1 MKGWNLC
8 QGHTPVEAKRG
19 LIDAGARCHLQ
30 ATAPSS
36 SGVAQAATVGEPSQT
51 AEVFV
56 FPVGIVDETGRKG
69 MGPLHLL

>member
-8 QGHTPVEAKRG
+8 QGHTPVEAQRG

-30 ATAPSS
+30 ATAHAS
-36 SGVAQAATVGEPSQT
+36 SGVAQAAAAGEPSQT

-56 FPVGIVDETGRKG
+56 FPVDIVDETGRKG